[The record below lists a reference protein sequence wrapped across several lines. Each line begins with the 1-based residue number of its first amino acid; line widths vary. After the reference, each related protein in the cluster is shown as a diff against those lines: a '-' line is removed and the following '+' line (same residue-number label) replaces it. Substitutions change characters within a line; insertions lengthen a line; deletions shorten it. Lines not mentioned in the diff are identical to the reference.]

1 MTWSDEVRRLGRSTE
16 RGIDIVRLPVLQQ
29 WSGEPGI
36 VSRYINAATRLISG
50 ILVGIYLRRRWTVI
64 YAAGLNPEG
73 LIAALLGYVTRRR
86 AVLGTW
92 LPGPRGN
99 VARLEASPAAPLV
112 KRLLRGAGA
121 FVAETPTVARELTS
135 AGFDRDRIRL
145 IRHGV
150 DLNKYR
156 PAQEVERQEAKQCL
170 SLEGRSVVAYTGRFD
185 LRQKRLDL
193 LLSAWEKAALDGWIL
208 VLTGDGE
215 DRCEIERQ
223 ARQLS
228 NSPMLLGWQ
237 EDTRSI
243 LDAVDVFVLPTEFEG
258 TALGMVEAMACAIP
272 GIVSDVLAMP
282 DMDGC
287 GVYAVPNDADS
298 WATALR
304 KLASSPEE
312 RERRSHRVR
321 AWAEAHGDQH
331 ETVVS
336 FKEVL
341 GL

>member
-1 MTWSDEVRRLGRSTE
+1 
-16 RGIDIVRLPVLQQ
+16 
-29 WSGEPGI
+29 
-36 VSRYINAATRLISG
+36 
-50 ILVGIYLRRRWTVI
+50 
-64 YAAGLNPEG
+64 
-73 LIAALLGYVTRRR
+73 
-86 AVLGTW
+86 
-92 LPGPRGN
+92 
-99 VARLEASPAAPLV
+99 LV
-112 KRLLRGAGA
+112 KRLLRGADA
-121 FVAETPTVARELTS
+121 FVAETSTVARELTS

-193 LLSAWEKAALDGWIL
+193 LLTAWEKAALDGWIL

-228 NSPMLLGWQ
+228 NSTMLLGWQ

-258 TALGMVEAMACAIP
+258 SALGMVEAMACAIP

-282 DMDGC
+282 NMDAC

-312 RERRSHRVR
+312 RERRSHQVR

-331 ETVVS
+331 ETVAS
-336 FKEVL
+336 FKEVFAL
-341 GL
+341 